1 MPRIGWLAGLLTIGA
16 GVAQAQGAMV
26 AVAGRVTLL
35 ERSNK
40 PSRDLGNT
48 VVWLESTAPQQVTPG
63 RFDVVISDKTY
74 VPRVLVLP
82 AGSTLRFPNHDPF
95 NHNVFSVSDSNAF
108 DLGLFG
114 RGEAKQTVL
123 RHPGLVRIFC
133 NVHPR
138 MVAYAV
144 VTGSPHAAL
153 AGSDGSF
160 RLEGI
165 APGRYRLHLWHERV
179 PGDTAQ
185 GIVVPPA
192 GLMNLAFTLDARGYR
207 WQQHKNKTGQD
218 YTSSG
223 RERY

>member
-1 MPRIGWLAGLLTIGA
+1 MRGIGWLAGLLTIGA
-16 GVAQAQGAMV
+16 GVAEAQGAVV

-48 VVWLESTAPQQVTPG
+48 VVWLEGATPRVTPG

-74 VPRVLVLP
+74 VPRVLLVP
-82 AGSTLRFPNHDPF
+82 AGSTVSFPNRDPF
-95 NHNVFSVSDSNAF
+95 NHNVFSVSDSNTF

-138 MVAYAV
+138 MVAYAM
-144 VTGSPHAAL
+144 VTRSPHAVL

-165 APGRYRLHLWHERV
+165 TPGRYRLHLWHERV

-185 GIVVPPA
+185 DLVVPPT
-192 GLMNLAFTLDARGYR
+192 GLANLAFTLDARGYR
-207 WQQHKNKTGQD
+207 WQQHKTKTGQD
-218 YTSSG
+218 YTNSG

>member
-1 MPRIGWLAGLLTIGA
+1 MRGIGWLAGVLTIGA
-16 GVAQAQGAMV
+16 GAAGAQGAM
-26 AVAGRVTLL
+26 VAGRVTLL

-48 VVWLESTAPQQVTPG
+48 VVWLEGTGPRVTPG
-63 RFDVVISDKTY
+63 RFDVVISDKSY
-74 VPRVLVLP
+74 VPRVLVVT
-82 AGSTLRFPNHDPF
+82 AGSTVRFPNHDPF
-95 NHNVFSVSDSNAF
+95 NHNVFSVSDSNVF

-114 RGEAKQTVL
+114 RGETKQAVL
-123 RHPGLVRIFC
+123 RFPGLVRVFC

-144 VTGSPHAAL
+144 VTRGPHAVL

-160 RLEGI
+160 RLDGV

-185 GIVVPPA
+185 DIVVPPA
-192 GLMNLAFTLDARGYR
+192 GLANLAFTLDARGYR

-218 YTSSG
+218 YATSG

>member
-1 MPRIGWLAGLLTIGA
+1 MRAISWLAGLLTIG
-16 GVAQAQGAMV
+16 GVAEAQSAV
-26 AVAGRVTLL
+26 VAGRVTLL
-35 ERSNK
+35 ERSSR

-48 VVWLESTAPQQVTPG
+48 VVWLEGGAASRVTPG
-63 RFDVVISDKTY
+63 RHDVVISEKTY
-74 VPRVLVLP
+74 VPRVLLVP
-82 AGSTLRFPNHDPF
+82 AGSTVGFPNRDPF

-114 RGEAKQTVL
+114 RGETKQTVL

-138 MVAYAV
+138 MIAYAM
-144 VTGSPHAAL
+144 VTRSPHAVL

-160 RLEGI
+160 RLDGV
-165 APGRYRLHLWHERV
+165 APGRYRIHLWHERV

-185 GIVVPPA
+185 DIVVPPA
-192 GLMNLAFTLDARGYR
+192 GLANLAFTLDARGYR

>member
-1 MPRIGWLAGLLTIGA
+1 MRGIGWLAGLLTIGA
-16 GVAQAQGAMV
+16 GVAEAQGAMV

-48 VVWLESTAPQQVTPG
+48 VVWLEGTALRIAPG

-74 VPRVLVLP
+74 VPRVLLAP
-82 AGSTLRFPNHDPF
+82 AGSTVAFPNHDPF
-95 NHNVFSVSDSNAF
+95 NHNVFSVSDSNTF

-123 RHPGLVRIFC
+123 RYPGLVRIFC

-138 MVAYAV
+138 MVAYAM
-144 VTGSPHAAL
+144 VTRSPHAAL

-160 RLEGI
+160 RLDGV

-179 PGDTAQ
+179 PGDTALD
-185 GIVVPPA
+185 IVVPPA
-192 GLMNLAFTLDARGYR
+192 GVANLAVTLDARGYR

>member
-1 MPRIGWLAGLLTIGA
+1 MRGIAWLAGLLTIFA
-16 GVAQAQGAMV
+16 GIAEAQGAAV
-26 AVAGRVTLL
+26 AVSGRVTLL

-48 VVWLESTAPQQVTPG
+48 VVWLEGTAPRVTPG
-63 RFDVVISDKTY
+63 RFDVVISEKTY
-74 VPRVLVLP
+74 VPRVLVVP
-82 AGSTLRFPNHDPF
+82 AGSTVAFPNHDPF
-95 NHNVFSVSDSNAF
+95 SHNVFSVSDSNAF
-108 DLGLFG
+108 DLGLFA
-114 RGEAKQTVL
+114 RGETKQTAL
-123 RHPGLVRIFC
+123 RHAGLVRIFC

-144 VTGSPHAAL
+144 VTRSPHAAL

-160 RLEGI
+160 RLDGV

-185 GIVVPPA
+185 EIVVPAA
-192 GLMNLAFTLDARGYR
+192 GLANLAFTLDARGYR

-218 YTSSG
+218 YTTSG

>member
-1 MPRIGWLAGLLTIGA
+1 MRGVGWVVGLLVLGV
-16 GVAQAQGAMV
+16 GVARTQGV

-40 PSRDLGNT
+40 PPRDLGNT
-48 VVWLESTAPQQVTPG
+48 VVWLEGTAPSRVTPG

-74 VPRVLVLP
+74 VPRVLLVP
-82 AGSTLRFPNHDPF
+82 AGSTVAFPNRDPF
-95 NHNVFSVSDSNAF
+95 NHNVFSVSDSNTF

-114 RGEAKQTVL
+114 RGETKQTVL
-123 RHPGLVRIFC
+123 RHPGLVRIYC

-138 MVAYAV
+138 MVAYAM
-144 VTGSPHAAL
+144 VTRSPHAVL

-165 APGRYRLHLWHERV
+165 TPGRYRLHLWHERV

-185 GIVVPPA
+185 DVVVAA
-192 GLMNLAFTLDARGYR
+192 GGLASLSFSLDARGYR

-218 YTSSG
+218 YTTSG

>member
-1 MPRIGWLAGLLTIGA
+1 MRRIGWLAGLLTISAGA
-16 GVAQAQGAMV
+16 AVAQGAVV

-48 VVWLESTAPQQVTPG
+48 VVWLEGAASRVTPG
-63 RFDVVISDKTY
+63 RHDVVISDKTY
-74 VPRVLVLP
+74 VPRVLLVP
-82 AGSTLRFPNHDPF
+82 VGSTVSFPNRDPF
-95 NHNVFSVSDSNAF
+95 NHNVFSASDSNAF

-114 RGEAKQTVL
+114 RGETKQTVL

-144 VTGSPHAAL
+144 VTGSPHAVL

-165 APGRYRLHLWHERV
+165 TPGRYRLHLWHERV

-185 GIVVPPA
+185 DIVVPPA
-192 GLMNLAFTLDARGYR
+192 GLANLAFTLDARGYR

>member
-1 MPRIGWLAGLLTIGA
+1 MRGIGVLVWLLTAGA
-16 GVAQAQGAMV
+16 GVGAPQGAT
-26 AVAGRVTLL
+26 VAGRVTLL

-48 VVWLESTAPQQVTPG
+48 VVWLEGTAPAARPG
-63 RFDVVISDKTY
+63 TFDVVISDKTY
-74 VPRVLVLP
+74 VPRVLVVP
-82 AGSTLRFPNHDPF
+82 AGSTLRFPNRDPF
-95 NHNVFSVSDSNAF
+95 NHNVFSASDSNAF

-114 RGEAKQTVL
+114 RGETKQSVL
-123 RHPGLVRIFC
+123 RHPGMVRIFC

-144 VTGSPHAAL
+144 VTTSRHAVL
-153 AGSDGSF
+153 AGGDGSF
-160 RLEGI
+160 RIDGV

-185 GIVVPPA
+185 ELVVPAA
-192 GLMNLAFTLDARGYR
+192 GLPGLAFTLDARGYR

-218 YTSSG
+218 YTTSD

>member
-1 MPRIGWLAGLLTIGA
+1 MRGVGWLAGLVAMGA
-16 GVAQAQGAMV
+16 GVAWAQGT
-26 AVAGRVTLL
+26 AVSGRVTLL
-35 ERSNK
+35 EKSNK

-48 VVWLESTAPQQVTPG
+48 VVWLEAPAPPRLATG

-74 VPRVLVLP
+74 IPRVLVVP
-82 AGSTLRFPNHDPF
+82 VGSTVRFPNHDPF

-114 RGEAKQTVL
+114 RGETKQAVL
-123 RHPGLVRIFC
+123 RYPGLVRVFC

-144 VTGSPHAAL
+144 VTRGPHAVL

-160 RLEGI
+160 RMDGV

-185 GIVVPPA
+185 DIVVPPA
-192 GLMNLAFTLDARGYR
+192 GLANLTFTLDARGYR

-218 YTSSG
+218 YATSG

>member
-1 MPRIGWLAGLLTIGA
+1 MRGIGWLAGLLTIGA
-16 GVAQAQGAMV
+16 GVAGAQGAVV

-35 ERSNK
+35 ERSTK

-48 VVWLESTAPQQVTPG
+48 VVWLEGTVPRVTPG

-74 VPRVLVLP
+74 VPRVLLVP
-82 AGSTLRFPNHDPF
+82 AGSTVAFPNRDPF
-95 NHNVFSVSDSNAF
+95 NHNVFSVSDSNTF

-138 MVAYAV
+138 MVAYAMV
-144 VTGSPHAAL
+144 NRSPHAAL

-160 RLEGI
+160 RLDGV

-179 PGDTAQ
+179 PGDTALD
-185 GIVVPPA
+185 IVVPPA
-192 GLMNLAFTLDARGYR
+192 GVANLAVTLDARGYR